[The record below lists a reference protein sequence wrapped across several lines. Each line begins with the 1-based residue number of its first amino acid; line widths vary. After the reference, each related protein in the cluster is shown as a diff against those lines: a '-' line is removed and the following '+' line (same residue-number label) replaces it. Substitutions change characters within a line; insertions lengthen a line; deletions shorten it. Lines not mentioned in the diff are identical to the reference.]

1 MLLQQC
7 FQLLIGAVGHIPA
20 LQKIV
25 QVVPET
31 RFRQNGAV
39 GLLLQSVNADVIG
52 GGNHGCNV
60 SMPGIYQHLHLRLS
74 TGVVVGLQG
83 GIEGAFAAQG
93 EHGVDEHGGAGEPPQ
108 LLQAKLR
115 IVSAQVKEAG
125 NFVSF

>member
-1 MLLQQC
+1 
-7 FQLLIGAVGHIPA
+7 
-20 LQKIV
+20 
-25 QVVPET
+25 
-31 RFRQNGAV
+31 
-39 GLLLQSVNADVIG
+39 
-52 GGNHGCNV
+52 
-60 SMPGIYQHLHLRLS
+60 MPGIYQHLHLRLS

-125 NFVSF
+125 NFVPF